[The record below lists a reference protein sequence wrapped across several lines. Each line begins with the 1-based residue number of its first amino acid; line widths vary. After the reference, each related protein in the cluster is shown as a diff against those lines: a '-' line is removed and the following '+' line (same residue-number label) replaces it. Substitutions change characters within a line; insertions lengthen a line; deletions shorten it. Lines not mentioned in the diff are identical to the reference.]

1 MTAKPFLDTNVL
13 IYAFAADDPRSEP
26 AEALLAAGGVISI
39 QVLNEFVNVSRR
51 KLAREWVEIERQLEV
66 LRALLDSPVA
76 LTLDL
81 HEAAVAYARDYGF
94 AFYDALIVAAAN
106 SAGCTIVYSEDMHDG
121 QRIRGLIIRNPFVW
135 IQPSPTL

>member
-1 MTAKPFLDTNVL
+1 MTAKPFLDTTVL

-51 KLAREWVEIERQLEV
+51 KLAREWVEIEKQLEV

-81 HEAAVAYARDYGF
+81 HEAALAYARDYRF

-106 SAGCTIVYSEDMHDG
+106 SAGCTIVYSEDMHDAQG
-121 QRIRGLIIRNPFVW
+121 IRGLIIRNPFV
-135 IQPSPTL
+135 

>member
-66 LRALLDSPVA
+66 LRTLLDAPVA

-106 SAGCTIVYSEDMHDG
+106 SAGCTIVYS
-121 QRIRGLIIRNPFVW
+121 
-135 IQPSPTL
+135 

>member
-13 IYAFAADDPRSEP
+13 IYAFAENDPRSQT

-51 KLAREWVEIERQLEV
+51 KLAREWAEIESAVEV
-66 LRALLDSPVA
+66 LRALLDPPIP

-81 HEAAVAYARDYGF
+81 HEIAVAHARDNGF
-94 AFYDALIVAAAN
+94 AFHDALIVAAA
-106 SAGCTIVYSEDMHDG
+106 SRAGCGILYTEDMQHG
-121 QRIRGLIIRNPFVW
+121 KSLHGLTIRNPFV
-135 IQPSPTL
+135 

>member
-13 IYAFAADDPRSEP
+13 IYAFADDPRSVP

-51 KLAREWVEIERQLEV
+51 KLAREWAEIKRQLEV
-66 LRALLDSPVA
+66 LRALLNSPVA

-94 AFYDALIVAAAN
+94 A
-106 SAGCTIVYSEDMHDG
+106 
-121 QRIRGLIIRNPFVW
+121 
-135 IQPSPTL
+135 